1 MVRYPLPTYYGHIG
15 RLQALLALLDV
26 EFDPLSLF
34 QVPEAVTL
42 DSGEMDKDI
51 LALLLR
57 YEPIALASV
66 EPLDRTHFFFRH
78 VTPFENFVRR
88 KVGLILA

>member
-1 MVRYPLPTYYGHIG
+1 MVRYPLPTYYSHVG

-26 EFDPLSLF
+26 ELDPLSLF

-51 LALLLR
+51 L
-57 YEPIALASV
+57 EG
-66 EPLDRTHFFFRH
+66 LDETGDK
-78 VTPFENFVRR
+78 N
-88 KVGLILA
+88 